1 MLPSEWLSGESFWW
15 ITLLAGPRFEGEDV
29 LKSFLSFGQVEEPE
43 DGKEMAFY
51 WMGCSEGDEEFP
63 SASIRSLG

>member
-1 MLPSEWLSGESFWW
+1 
-15 ITLLAGPRFEGEDV
+15 
-29 LKSFLSFGQVEEPE
+29 VEEPE

>member
-1 MLPSEWLSGESFWW
+1 VERVSGGSLYWLG
-15 ITLLAGPRFEGEDV
+15 LCLKGEGEDV